1 MQKNNQQSTISN
13 RLLQQRKAFTLL
25 EMLVVIGII
34 AVLLGMGALSYSTA
48 QRKAR
53 DAKRKLD
60 ISAVKN
66 AMEQYYS
73 LCNGAYPTA
82 VSGKVPAAIE
92 TEAPPTC
99 SMDPPII
106 IMPNSPTD
114 PLAAVLYDYDDAT
127 SPPSICATDGA
138 ANLLESETTVYCVYL
153 EQ

>member
-73 LCNGAYPTA
+73 LCNRWC
-82 VSGKVPAAIE
+82 GKFAGVRDDGILCIFR
-92 TEAPPTC
+92 T
-99 SMDPPII
+99 MII
-106 IMPNSPTD
+106 
-114 PLAAVLYDYDDAT
+114 
-127 SPPSICATDGA
+127 
-138 ANLLESETTVYCVYL
+138 
-153 EQ
+153 Q